1 MSKQKGSK
9 NYSETFRR
17 YVAQQIIQDGHKITD
32 MSRSLDI
39 PYGTVKNWVGEL
51 RKELKQAEKDRQD
64 QLYTA
69 TEYKE
74 LLEKE
79 RKEKL
84 ELQEENEIIKKA
96 MHIFT
101 QDQK

>member
-1 MSKQKGSK
+1 MSKQIGSK
-9 NYSETFRR
+9 NHSQEFRKF
-17 YVAQQIIQDGHKITD
+17 VAKQVIQDGRKITD
-32 MSRSLDI
+32 MSRTLNI
-39 PYGTVKNWVGEL
+39 PYGTVKNWVGDL